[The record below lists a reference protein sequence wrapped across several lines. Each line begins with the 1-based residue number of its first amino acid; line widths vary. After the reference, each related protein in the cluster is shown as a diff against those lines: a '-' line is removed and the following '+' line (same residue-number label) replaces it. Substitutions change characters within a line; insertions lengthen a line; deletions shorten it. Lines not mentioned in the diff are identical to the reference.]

1 MSLRSTMHDVSEGR
15 TTYPFV
21 GRRRRWWTL
30 SLIVI
35 VISFVSLFTRGLN
48 LGIDFEGGTAF
59 LVKAEGVSPSVGGVR
74 DVLGPLDLSDA
85 KVSILGDDTIRVQT
99 EELDPGATTFTVTVD
114 DAGPTAEQIEAA
126 VTAIGLDLTV
136 AEGGD
141 GGLEVSTDREL
152 DESDKNK
159 VTAALTATEGVEG
172 TEVDAVVRTGGALEV
187 AAALAAYANVEARD
201 VSISEVGPTFGKTV
215 AEKAR
220 NALVLFF
227 AAVALYLTLRF
238 RGNWKMAVSALLA
251 EVHDI
256 VITVGV
262 YSVTGFEVTPATVI
276 AFLTILGFSLYDTV
290 VVFDKVDE
298 NLEHLTMSGRQ
309 TYSDVVDRSMN
320 QVLARSLST
329 SLVAILP
336 VTSLLV
342 VGTYVF
348 GAPTIAD
355 FALALFVGIIAGT
368 YSSIFVATP
377 ILAVWKEREPR
388 YRDLR
393 RRVAARE
400 AARPRHVESE
410 VVVSN
415 KTGRPEGGGALPGGT
430 TALPTTTGTPADEEP
445 GADTSSSTGSSTG
458 EPRRPVGG
466 TAGTGAITPR
476 ARKRKRR
483 GKRR

>member
-1 MSLRSTMHDVSEGR
+1 MSFRSTMHAVGEGS

-21 GRRRRWWTL
+21 KRRWRWWTL
-30 SLIVI
+30 SLVLIA
-35 VISFVSLFTRGLN
+35 ISLVSLFTRGLN
-48 LGIDFEGGTAF
+48 LGIDFEGGTSF
-59 LVKAEGVSPSVGGVR
+59 LVKADGVSPSVGGVR
-74 DVLGPLDLSDA
+74 DVLGPLDLADA

-114 DAGPTAEQIEAA
+114 DAGPTAEQIDAA

-136 AEGGD
+136 SEGGD
-141 GGLEVSTDREL
+141 GNLEVSTEREL
-152 DESDKNK
+152 DESATQE
-159 VTAALTATEGVEG
+159 VTTALTTTEGVEE
-172 TEVDAVVRTGGALEV
+172 TEVDVVVRSGGALEV
-187 AAALAAYANVEARD
+187 SQALAGYANVEVSD

-238 RGNWKMAVSALLA
+238 RGNWKMAVSALVA

-256 VITVGV
+256 LITVGV

-298 NLEHLTMSGRQ
+298 NLERLTMSGRQ

-336 VTSLLV
+336 VTSLLFM
-342 VGTYVF
+342 GTYVF
-348 GAPTIAD
+348 GAPTILD

-377 ILAVWKEREPR
+377 VLAAWKEREPR
-388 YRDLR
+388 YRELR
-393 RRVAARE
+393 HRVEARE
-400 AARPRHVESE
+400 AARPQRVESD
-410 VVVSN
+410 VVVTQE
-415 KTGRPEGGGALPGGT
+415 TGAPEGHGALP
-430 TALPTTTGTPADEEP
+430 AASGTPDDEEP
-445 GADTSSSTGSSTG
+445 DPEASSSAGT
-458 EPRRPVGG
+458 PRRPVGG
-466 TAGTGAITPR
+466 TSATGSGPITPR
-476 ARKRKRR
+476 GRKRKRR
-483 GKRR
+483 NKGR